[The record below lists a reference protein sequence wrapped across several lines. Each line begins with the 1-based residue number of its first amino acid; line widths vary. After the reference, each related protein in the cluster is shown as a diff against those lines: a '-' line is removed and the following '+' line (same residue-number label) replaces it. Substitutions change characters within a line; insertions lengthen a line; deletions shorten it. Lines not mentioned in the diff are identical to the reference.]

1 MDLKLYYSKVWIGKM
16 NEKKRK
22 KTISITIS
30 EEAHQLLKSEAKYR
44 NLSVSS
50 LIEFYALDKLGGTS
64 FEENIINVMKKYLRA
79 EVFRPISKIE

>member
-1 MDLKLYYSKVWIGKM
+1 M
-16 NEKKRK
+16 K

-50 LIEFYALDKLGGTS
+50 LIEFYALNKLGGNS
-64 FEENIINVMKKYLRA
+64 FEENIVKIMKKYLRE
-79 EVFRPISKIE
+79 EVFQPASKIEQ

>member
-1 MDLKLYYSKVWIGKM
+1 M
-16 NEKKRK
+16 NEEKITWEVVKVEKRKRK

-64 FEENIINVMKKYLRA
+64 FEENIVNVMKKYLQA
-79 EVFRPISKIE
+79 EVFRPVSKIEK